1 MLKNYD
7 VGIIGGGIVGLA
19 GAIYSGRL
27 GLKCIVF
34 ADELFG
40 TLAKTDIVENYPGF
54 KKISG
59 KELTKKFLEHAKEYD
74 NKFVEKRV
82 DKIIKNNNG
91 FKLCVKNKCY
101 NVKSLILATGSNWKK
116 LNVSGEKAFLNKG
129 VHYCALCDGLLYKHK
144 IVAVIG
150 SGDSAAKEALLLK
163 NYAKQV
169 YIIARKKFHPESSNL
184 EKIKKN
190 KKIKI
195 YEGIEIKE
203 IIGKQFVNSI
213 LLTKKINDKYV
224 LNLNGIFIDVGM
236 VSNSKLAKL
245 IGVKLNNKKEIKIDK
260 ESRTNIKY
268 VYSAGDCANTK
279 FKQAITG
286 VGEVVKAVYSAYEDL
301 K

>member
-74 NKFVEKRV
+74 NK
-82 DKIIKNNNG
+82 
-91 FKLCVKNKCY
+91 
-101 NVKSLILATGSNWKK
+101 
-116 LNVSGEKAFLNKG
+116 
-129 VHYCALCDGLLYKHK
+129 

-150 SGDSAAKEALLLK
+150 SGDSASKEALLLS

-169 YIIARKKFHPESSNL
+169 YIIARKKFHPEKINL